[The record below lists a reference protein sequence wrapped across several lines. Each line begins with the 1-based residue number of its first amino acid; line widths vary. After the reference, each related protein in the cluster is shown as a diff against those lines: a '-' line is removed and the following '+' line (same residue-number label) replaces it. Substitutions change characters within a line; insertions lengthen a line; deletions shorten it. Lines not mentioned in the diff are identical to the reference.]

1 MVLDEIPGLT
11 LTAEEIQQASE
22 LARLEMARRD
32 FRRFLPYIK
41 IIEPGT
47 GMVEMEQWPHLDQ
60 AIQTIQD
67 GRMVVWA
74 KSRQIGITTILS
86 AFVLHHASFT
96 PNALAIV
103 FSKGERDAWE
113 FLSKSRAS
121 YESLPTALQQPLTQ
135 PDNREQMTFQSGSR
149 IITMPSTEAAGRGLN
164 PTLVVIDEADFHE
177 YLDACYN
184 SVKPGLDD
192 NDGQLIVTSTVNPYR
207 IGSLFQQLY
216 QNAPL
221 NGFKQLFFGWKSRP
235 NRDQEWYEERKS
247 QYPDQA
253 LFQKE
258 HPETEEEAF
267 APARAIAAF
276 DMDVLTQM
284 KQDVREPIEK
294 LTLGN
299 GVQANIYQNFQPGK
313 RYAAGTDTSHG
324 AGRDFAVTVLID
336 VVTGYVAAD
345 ICSQVVNP
353 TELAVASVDLLNR
366 YDSPIWAIEDNDW
379 GILNITMAQE
389 LRYRRLHYRDPDHPG
404 WHTYDT
410 AGMSGGSRYILWGDL
425 IEAVHSRAI
434 TVPNSEGLSQFFTVI
449 RNPEKRGRI
458 EAQYGTHDDYP
469 MAVGMAWQMRQYAR
483 PSASERGRGP
493 QALRR
498 MRRGWARWS

>member
-1 MVLDEIPGLT
+1 MT
-11 LTAEEIQQASE
+11 LTTEEARQVQEAGQ
-22 LARLEMARRD
+22 LARIELARRD
-32 FRRFLPYIK
+32 FQKFLPYVRV
-41 IIEPGT
+41 IEPGT
-47 GMVEMEQWPHLDQ
+47 GMVELEEWPHLDS
-60 AIQTIQD
+60 AITTL
-67 GRMVVWA
+67 GESRMVVWA

-86 AFVLHHASFT
+86 AFVLHHASYT
-96 PNALAIV
+96 PNALAVV
-103 FSKGERDAWE
+103 FSKGVRDAWE
-113 FLSKSRAS
+113 FLSKSRAT
-121 YESLPTALQQPLTQ
+121 YESLPQELQQPLTQ
-135 PDNREQMTFQSGSR
+135 PDNREQMTFQTGSR

-192 NDGQLIVTSTVNPYR
+192 RDGQLVMTSTVNPYR

-216 QNAPL
+216 QGAPA
-221 NGFKQLFFGWKSRP
+221 NKFNKLFFGWRVRP
-235 NRDQEWYEERKS
+235 NRDQQWYDERKA

-258 HPETEEEAF
+258 HPENEEEAF

-276 DMDVLTQM
+276 DMDILSQM
-284 KQDVREPIEK
+284 KQDTREPLEK

-299 GVQANIYQNFQPGK
+299 GVQANIYQPFQEGK

-324 AGRDFAVTVLID
+324 AGQDFAVTVVLD
-336 VVTGYVAAD
+336 TVTGYIAAD
-345 ICSQVVNP
+345 ICSQVINP

-379 GILNITMAQE
+379 GILTIAMAQE
-389 LRYRRLHYRDPDHPG
+389 LRYRRLHYRDNDHPG

-425 IEAVHSRAI
+425 IEAIHNRAI
-434 TVPNSEGLSQFFTVI
+434 TIPSPEGLSQFFTVI

-458 EAQYGTHDDYP
+458 EAQHGTHDDYP
-469 MAVGMAWQMRQYAR
+469 MAVGMAWQMKQYAR
-483 PSASERGRGP
+483 PAGSTRGRRADNP
-493 QALRR
+493 HRR
-498 MRRGWARWS
+498 RRRGWARWS

>member
-1 MVLDEIPGLT
+1 MT
-11 LTAEEIQQASE
+11 LTTEEARQVQEAGQ
-22 LARLEMARRD
+22 LARIELARRD
-32 FRRFLPYIK
+32 FLKFLPYVRV
-41 IIEPGT
+41 IEPGT
-47 GMVEMEQWPHLDQ
+47 GMVEMEEWPHLDS
-60 AIQTIQD
+60 AITTL
-67 GRMVVWA
+67 GESRMVVWA

-86 AFVLHHASFT
+86 AFVLHHASYT
-96 PNALAIV
+96 PNALALV

-113 FLSKSRAS
+113 FLSKSRAT
-121 YESLPTALQQPLTQ
+121 YESLPQELQQPLTQ
-135 PDNREQMTFQSGSR
+135 PDNREQMTFQTGSR

-192 NDGQLIVTSTVNPYR
+192 RDGQLVMTSTVNPYR

-216 QNAPL
+216 QGAPA
-221 NGFKQLFFGWKSRP
+221 NKFNKLFFGWRVRP
-235 NRDQEWYEERKS
+235 NRDQQWYDERKA

-258 HPETEEEAF
+258 HPENEEEAF

-276 DMDVLTQM
+276 DMDILSQM
-284 KQDVREPIEK
+284 KQDTREPLEK

-299 GVQANIYQNFQPGK
+299 GVQANIYQPFQEGK

-324 AGRDFAVTVLID
+324 AGQDFAVTVVLD
-336 VVTGYVAAD
+336 TVTGYIAAD
-345 ICSQVVNP
+345 ICSQVINP

-379 GILNITMAQE
+379 GILTIAMAQE
-389 LRYRRLHYRDPDHPG
+389 LRYRRLHYRDNDHPG

-425 IEAVHSRAI
+425 IEAIHNRAI
-434 TVPNSEGLSQFFTVI
+434 TIPSPEGLSQFFTVI

-458 EAQYGTHDDYP
+458 EAQHGTHDDYP
-469 MAVGMAWQMRQYAR
+469 MAVGMAWQMKQYAR
-483 PSASERGRGP
+483 PAGSTRGRRADNP
-493 QALRR
+493 HRR
-498 MRRGWARWS
+498 RRRGWARWS

>member
-1 MVLDEIPGLT
+1 MT
-11 LTAEEIQQASE
+11 LTTEEARQVQEAGQ
-22 LARLEMARRD
+22 LARIELARRD
-32 FRRFLPYIK
+32 FQKFLPYVRV
-41 IIEPGT
+41 IEPGT
-47 GMVEMEQWPHLDQ
+47 GMVELEEWPHLDS
-60 AIQTIQD
+60 AITTL
-67 GRMVVWA
+67 GESRMVVWA

-86 AFVLHHASFT
+86 AFVLHHASYT
-96 PNALAIV
+96 PNALALV

-113 FLSKSRAS
+113 FLSKSRAT
-121 YESLPTALQQPLTQ
+121 YESLPQELQQPLTQ
-135 PDNREQMTFQSGSR
+135 PDNREQMTFQTGSR

-184 SVKPGLDD
+184 SGKPGLDD
-192 NDGQLIVTSTVNPYR
+192 RDGQLVMTSTVNPYR

-216 QNAPL
+216 QGAPA
-221 NGFKQLFFGWKSRP
+221 NKFNKLFFGWRVRP
-235 NRDQEWYEERKS
+235 NRDQQWYDERKA

-258 HPETEEEAF
+258 HPENEEAAF

-276 DMDVLTQM
+276 DMDILSQM
-284 KQDVREPIEK
+284 KQDTREPLEK

-299 GVQANIYQNFQPGK
+299 GVQANIYQPFQEGK

-324 AGRDFAVTVLID
+324 AGQDFAVTVVLD
-336 VVTGYVAAD
+336 TVTGYIAAD
-345 ICSQVVNP
+345 ICSQVINP

-379 GILNITMAQE
+379 GILTIAMAQE
-389 LRYRRLHYRDPDHPG
+389 LRYRRLHYRDNDHPG

-425 IEAVHSRAI
+425 IEAIHNRAI
-434 TVPNSEGLSQFFTVI
+434 TIPSPEGLSQFFTVI

-458 EAQYGTHDDYP
+458 EAQHGTHDDYP
-469 MAVGMAWQMRQYAR
+469 MAVGMAWQMKQYAR
-483 PSASERGRGP
+483 PAGSTRGRRADNP
-493 QALRR
+493 HRR
-498 MRRGWARWS
+498 RRRGWARWS

>member
-1 MVLDEIPGLT
+1 MT
-11 LTAEEIQQASE
+11 LTNEEVRQVHEAGQ
-22 LARLEMARRD
+22 LARIELARRD
-32 FRRFLPYIK
+32 FQKFLPYVRV
-41 IIEPGT
+41 IEPGT
-47 GMVEMEQWPHLDQ
+47 GMVELEEWPHLDS
-60 AIQTIQD
+60 AITTLSQS
-67 GRMVVWA
+67 RMVVWA

-86 AFVLHHASFT
+86 AFVLHHASYT
-96 PNALAIV
+96 PNALALV

-113 FLSKSRAS
+113 FLSKSRAT
-121 YESLPTALQQPLTQ
+121 YESLPQELQQPLAQ

-192 NDGQLIVTSTVNPYR
+192 NNGQLVMTSTVNPYR

-216 QNAPL
+216 QNAPV
-221 NGFKQLFFGWKSRP
+221 NGFNKLFFGWRVRP
-235 NRDQEWYEERKS
+235 NRDQQWDDERKA

-258 HPETEEEAF
+258 HPENEEEAF

-276 DMDVLTQM
+276 DMDILSQM
-284 KQDVREPIEK
+284 KQDTREPLEK

-299 GVQANIYQNFQPGK
+299 GVQANIYQPFQEGK
-313 RYAAGTDTSHG
+313 RYAADTDTSTG
-324 AGRDFAVTVLID
+324 AGQDCAGTVVLD
-336 VVTGYVAAD
+336 TVTGYVAAD
-345 ICSQVVNP
+345 ICSQVINP

-366 YDSPIWAIEDNDW
+366 YDSPICAIEDNDW
-379 GILNITMAQE
+379 GILTIAMAQE
-389 LRYRRLHYRDPDHPG
+389 LRYRRLHYRDNDHPG

-425 IEAVHSRAI
+425 IEAIHNRAI
-434 TVPNSEGLSQFFTVI
+434 TIPSPEGLSQFFTVI

-458 EAQYGTHDDYP
+458 EAQHGTHDDYP
-469 MAVGMAWQMRQYAR
+469 MAVGMAWQMKQYAR
-483 PSASERGRGP
+483 PAGSTRGRRADNP
-493 QALRR
+493 HRR
-498 MRRGWARWS
+498 RRRGWARWS

>member
-1 MVLDEIPGLT
+1 MT
-11 LTAEEIQQASE
+11 LTTEEARQVQEAGQ
-22 LARLEMARRD
+22 LARIELARRD
-32 FRRFLPYIK
+32 FQKFLPYVRV
-41 IIEPGT
+41 IEPGT
-47 GMVEMEQWPHLDQ
+47 GMVELEEWPHLDS
-60 AIQTIQD
+60 AITTL
-67 GRMVVWA
+67 GESRMVVWA

-86 AFVLHHASFT
+86 AFVLHHASYT
-96 PNALAIV
+96 PNALALV

-113 FLSKSRAS
+113 LLSKSRAT
-121 YESLPTALQQPLTQ
+121 YESLPQELQQPLTQ
-135 PDNREQMTFQSGSR
+135 PDNREQMTFQPGSR

-192 NDGQLIVTSTVNPYR
+192 RDGQLVMTSTVNPYR

-216 QNAPL
+216 QGAPA
-221 NGFKQLFFGWKSRP
+221 NKFNKLFFGWRVRP
-235 NRDQEWYEERKS
+235 NRDQQWYDERKA

-258 HPETEEEAF
+258 HPENEEEAF

-276 DMDVLTQM
+276 DMDILSQM
-284 KQDVREPIEK
+284 KQDTREPLEK

-299 GVQANIYQNFQPGK
+299 GVQANIYQPFQEGK
-313 RYAAGTDTSHG
+313 RYAAGTETSHG
-324 AGRDFAVTVLID
+324 AGQDFAVTVVLD
-336 VVTGYVAAD
+336 TVTGYIAAD
-345 ICSQVVNP
+345 ICSQVINP
-353 TELAVASVDLLNR
+353 TELAVAAVDLLNR

-379 GILNITMAQE
+379 GILTIAMAQE
-389 LRYRRLHYRDPDHPG
+389 LRYRRLHYRDNDHPG

-425 IEAVHSRAI
+425 IEAIHNRAI
-434 TVPNSEGLSQFFTVI
+434 TIPSPEGLSQFFTVI

-458 EAQYGTHDDYP
+458 EAQHGTHDDYP
-469 MAVGMAWQMRQYAR
+469 MAVGMAWQMKQYAR
-483 PSASERGRGP
+483 PAGSTRGRRADNP
-493 QALRR
+493 HRR
-498 MRRGWARWS
+498 RRRGWARWS

>member
-149 IITMPSTEAAGRGLN
+149 IITMPSTEAAGRGWS
-164 PTLVVIDEADFHE
+164 PTLVVIDGADVQE

-192 NDGQLIVTSTVNPYR
+192 NDGQ
-207 IGSLFQQLY
+207 
-216 QNAPL
+216 
-221 NGFKQLFFGWKSRP
+221 
-235 NRDQEWYEERKS
+235 
-247 QYPDQA
+247 
-253 LFQKE
+253 
-258 HPETEEEAF
+258 
-267 APARAIAAF
+267 
-276 DMDVLTQM
+276 
-284 KQDVREPIEK
+284 
-294 LTLGN
+294 
-299 GVQANIYQNFQPGK
+299 
-313 RYAAGTDTSHG
+313 
-324 AGRDFAVTVLID
+324 
-336 VVTGYVAAD
+336 
-345 ICSQVVNP
+345 
-353 TELAVASVDLLNR
+353 
-366 YDSPIWAIEDNDW
+366 
-379 GILNITMAQE
+379 
-389 LRYRRLHYRDPDHPG
+389 
-404 WHTYDT
+404 
-410 AGMSGGSRYILWGDL
+410 
-425 IEAVHSRAI
+425 
-434 TVPNSEGLSQFFTVI
+434 
-449 RNPEKRGRI
+449 
-458 EAQYGTHDDYP
+458 
-469 MAVGMAWQMRQYAR
+469 
-483 PSASERGRGP
+483 
-493 QALRR
+493 
-498 MRRGWARWS
+498 

>member
-1 MVLDEIPGLT
+1 MT
-11 LTAEEIQQASE
+11 LTAEEARQVQEAGQ
-22 LARLEMARRD
+22 LARFELARRD
-32 FRRFLPYIK
+32 FQKFLPYVRV
-41 IIEPGT
+41 IEPGT
-47 GMVEMEQWPHLDQ
+47 GMVELEEWPHLDS
-60 AIQTIQD
+60 AITTL
-67 GRMVVWA
+67 GESRMVVWA

-86 AFVLHHASFT
+86 AFVLHHASYT
-96 PNALAIV
+96 PNALALV

-113 FLSKSRAS
+113 FLSKSRAT
-121 YESLPTALQQPLTQ
+121 YESLPQELQQPLTQ
-135 PDNREQMTFQSGSR
+135 PDNREQMTFQTGSR

-164 PTLVVIDEADFHE
+164 PKLVVIDEADFHE

-192 NDGQLIVTSTVNPYR
+192 RDGQLVMTSTVNPYR

-216 QNAPL
+216 QGAPA
-221 NGFKQLFFGWKSRP
+221 NKFNKLFFGWRVRP
-235 NRDQEWYEERKS
+235 NRDQQWYDERKA

-258 HPETEEEAF
+258 HPENEEEAF

-276 DMDVLTQM
+276 DMDILSQM
-284 KQDVREPIEK
+284 KQDTREPLEK

-299 GVQANIYQNFQPGK
+299 GVQANIYQPFQEGK

-324 AGRDFAVTVLID
+324 AGQDFAVTVVLD
-336 VVTGYVAAD
+336 TVTGYIAAD
-345 ICSQVVNP
+345 ICSQVINP

-379 GILNITMAQE
+379 GILTIAMAQE
-389 LRYRRLHYRDPDHPG
+389 LRYRRLHYRDNDHPG
-404 WHTYDT
+404 WHTYST

-425 IEAVHSRAI
+425 IEAIHNRAI
-434 TVPNSEGLSQFFTVI
+434 TIPSPEGLSQFFTVI

-458 EAQYGTHDDYP
+458 EAQHGTHDDYP
-469 MAVGMAWQMRQYAR
+469 MAVGMAWQMKQYAR
-483 PSASERGRGP
+483 PAGSTRGRRADNP
-493 QALRR
+493 HRR
-498 MRRGWARWS
+498 RRRGWARWS